1 MFCRWEMVTR
11 EELLG
16 RASALVQVLKDRAAR
31 TEELRRIPEETV
43 QDIVASGL
51 IRIGAP
57 EKYGGLGIEYDAA
70 FGVAWELGRGC
81 GSSAWCYSLWT
92 VHNWWVGHFH
102 ERAQDEFFA
111 EGPDTLGST
120 SLNPSGGKAERVEGG
135 WRLSGQ
141 WSFSSGCDPSTWA
154 VLGFLGPNGILWAML
169 PRADY
174 EIVDT
179 WFTSGMRGTGS
190 KDILVKDVFV
200 PEYRTVDPNQAGEV
214 DLTGWE
220 MHQRLS
226 YRVPMRCLTGWDLVA
241 PLIGIAQGA
250 IDEFTERLRGTS
262 GPGRTADTV
271 PLQVR
276 LAEATV
282 EVDAARALVKKDVDE
297 MLTKAAGGESFS
309 SIEKT
314 RYRLDKAFI
323 GRLCVSAVNRL
334 FEGSGGHAIYDSNV
348 MQRMHRDIHSG
359 SHHAGLNWDMTA
371 EDFGRQALGLEPLPP
386 RAG

>member
-1 MFCRWEMVTR
+1 MVTKQ
-11 EELLG
+11 ELLQ
-16 RASALVQVLKDRAAR
+16 RASALVPVLKERAAR
-31 TEELRRIPEETV
+31 AEELRQIPEETV
-43 QDIVASGL
+43 RDIVSSGL
-51 IRIGAP
+51 IRIGTP
-57 EKYGGLGIEYDAA
+57 GRYGGLGIEYDAA
-70 FGVAWELGRGC
+70 FEVGWELGRGC

-111 EGPDTLGST
+111 DGPDTLGST
-120 SLNPSGGKAERVEGG
+120 SLNPSGGKAEVVEGG

-154 VLGFLGPNGILWAML
+154 VLGFLGPKGILWAML
-169 PRADY
+169 PRSDY

-200 PEYRTVDPNQAGEV
+200 PDYRTIDPNRAGEA
-214 DLTGWE
+214 DLGGWE

-241 PLIGIAQGA
+241 PLIGVAQGA

-282 EVDAARALVKKDVDE
+282 EMDAARALVKKDIDE

-309 SIEKT
+309 SLEKA

-334 FEGSGGHAIYDSNV
+334 FEGSGGHAIYDSNA

-371 EDFGRQALGLEPLPP
+371 EDFGRQSLGLAPLPP
-386 RAG
+386 RVG